1 MKARLGIFFLV
12 CTLLLSSCAAAS
24 ATKEVTQRALDQGAP
39 AMAPAM
45 PEANFK
51 SANFESAAAPAA
63 PGELVNR
70 IVIKNAELSIV
81 VQDPADAM
89 NSISEMAEKMGG
101 FIVSSQLY
109 KVTLEAGLE
118 VPEANITVRV
128 PADQL
133 EEALNEIKALV
144 DDPAL
149 DILNENVSGQD
160 VTSEYTDLQS
170 RLTNLE
176 NTAAKLKEIMASAR
190 DTQDVLAVYN
200 ELTRVNEQIE
210 VLKGQIK
217 YYDEAS
223 ALSAI
228 NVHLQSKESVK
239 PLTIGGWQPAGVARD
254 AIQTLINALKFLA
267 NALIW
272 VSLFC
277 LPIGILIAV
286 PGYFIFKGARR
297 YWRNRKASKTTQPH
311 DVETGK

>member
-51 SANFESAAAPAA
+51 AANFESAAAPAA